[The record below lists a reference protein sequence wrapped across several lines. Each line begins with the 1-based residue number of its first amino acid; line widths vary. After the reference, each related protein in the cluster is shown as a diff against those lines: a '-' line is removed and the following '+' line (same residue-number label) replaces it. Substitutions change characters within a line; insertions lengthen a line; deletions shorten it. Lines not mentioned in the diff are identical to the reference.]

1 MKKYSRPMVMES
13 SGANRII
20 PAALAGMIA
29 GLSVGKAL
37 AAGAALAVGKSLL
50 SGGKDDIEGRIP
62 ALEPCIL

>member
-1 MKKYSRPMVMES
+1 MKKYNRPMVIES

-37 AAGAALAVGKSLL
+37 AAGAALALGQSLL
-50 SGGKDDIEGRIP
+50 KGGKKDIEGQLP
-62 ALEPCIL
+62 VLEPCIS